1 MNFVI
6 NNSGSQQPATLSFR
20 WCLQPCSPLGGIDSS
35 ASPSP
40 KSQTIPVT
48 WLLYRR
54 DDDEDDKSDGNANG
68 GGFDDERDFVN
79 LYSSIEQG
87 KRSIAVLRELSD
99 SHFVVS
105 GYLLK
110 QSQKDPN
117 VWRRMY
123 FVLSEYR
130 LWVIGRVRQEFRPIM
145 MWYRHRG
152 LEATHINLFRSILV
166 EREEPLTSSSHYSP
180 HLHIPLSVRVTPS
193 EHSTHNP
200 FVHGRPLSRRRF
212 HRRIPTV

>member
-1 MNFVI
+1 M
-6 NNSGSQQPATLSFR
+6 R
-20 WCLQPCSPLGGIDSS
+20 GIDSS

-105 GYLLK
+105 GHLLK

-130 LWVIGRVRQEFRPIM
+130 LWVIGRVRQEFS
-145 MWYRHRG
+145 YDGDVGTTTNHD
-152 LEATHINLFRSILV
+152 V
-166 EREEPLTSSSHYSP
+166 VSSSRVGSHS
-180 HLHIPLSVRVTPS
+180 HQSIPINSC
-193 EHSTHNP
+193 
-200 FVHGRPLSRRRF
+200 
-212 HRRIPTV
+212 